1 MNIVI
6 VGGGAGGLELA
17 TRLGRKLGR
26 PERATITLVDKS
38 ATHIWKPLLHEV
50 ATGVLDAGIDAV
62 SYRAHARRHHFRYQQ
77 GALSDIN
84 REAREITLAAIVD
97 DRNREVVGERKIA
110 YDYLVIA
117 LGSSTNDFGTPGV
130 SEHCIFLDAP
140 QQAERFHQRMLNG
153 FIRID
158 SERQRDTALRIA
170 IVGAGATGVELSAE
184 LHNAA
189 QWLSVYGLPNIS
201 RDRLKVTLVEAGP
214 GILPALPEKISA
226 KAHRELAN
234 LGVEVLV
241 DTRVAAAEE
250 EGLRTAEGNLIRAD
264 LMVWAAGIK
273 APDFLANIAELETN
287 RINQLVVRST
297 LQTTRDHRI
306 FALGDCA
313 AREMPNG
320 RNVPPRAQS
329 AHQMADLVYSNLLAI
344 VKSKPLKDFTYRDHG
359 SLVSLSR
366 FSTVGSLMGNLTKGS
381 MMIEG
386 RLARVMYISLYR
398 MHQIAIHG
406 WLRTILISISEKI
419 GRAVRPKLKLH

>member
-1 MNIVI
+1 MRIVI

-26 PERATITLVDKS
+26 RERAIVTLVDKS

-62 SYRAHARRHHFRYQQ
+62 SYRAHARRHHFQYQQ
-77 GALSDIN
+77 GALSAIN
-84 REAREITLAAIVD
+84 REEREITLAAITD

-110 YDYLVIA
+110 YDYLVVA

-130 SEHCIFLDAP
+130 SDNCIFLDAP
-140 QQAERFHQRMLNG
+140 HQAERFHQRMLNG

-226 KAHRELAN
+226 KAHRELVK
-234 LGVEVLV
+234 LGVDVLV
-241 DTRVAAAEE
+241 NTRVSAAEE
-250 EGLRTAEGNLIRAD
+250 GGLRTAEGNLISAD

-273 APDFLANIAELETN
+273 APDFLANIAGLETN
-287 RINQLVVRST
+287 RINQLVVRAT

-329 AHQMADLVYSNLLAI
+329 AHQMADLVYTNLLAI
-344 VKSKPLKDFTYRDHG
+344 IASKPLSDFTYRDHG

-406 WLRTILISISEKI
+406 WLRTILISFSEKI

>member
-1 MNIVI
+1 MHIVI

-26 PERATITLVDKS
+26 AERANITLVDKS

-62 SYRAHARRHHFRYQQ
+62 SYRAHARRHGFQYQQ
-77 GALSDIN
+77 GALLAIA
-84 REAREITLAAIVD
+84 REQREITLAPIVD
-97 DRNREVVGERKIA
+97 DRGCEVVGERHIG
-110 YDYLVIA
+110 YDYLVLA
-117 LGSSTNDFGTPGV
+117 LGSGTNDFGTPGV

-140 QQAERFHQRMLNG
+140 AQAERFHQRMLNG

-158 SERQRDTALRIA
+158 AERGNQSALRIA

-201 RDRLKVTLVEAGP
+201 RDRLQVSLVEAGP
-214 GILPALPEKISA
+214 VILPALPERLSS
-226 KAHRELAN
+226 KAHRELVK
-234 LGVEVLV
+234 LGVNVMV
-241 DTRVAAAEE
+241 NTRVAKAEIC
-250 EGLRTAEGNLIRAD
+250 GLRTDTSDLIEAD

-273 APDFLANIAELETN
+273 APDFLQEIGGLETN

-313 AREMPNG
+313 ACAMPDG

-329 AHQMADLVYSNLLAI
+329 AHQMADLVYDNLLAI
-344 VKSKPLKDFTYRDHG
+344 VASNPLRDFVYRDYG

-366 FSTVGSLMGNLTKGS
+366 YSTVGSLMGNLTRGS

-386 RLARVMYISLYR
+386 YLARVMYISLYR
-398 MHQIAIHG
+398 MHQVAIHG
-406 WLRTILISISEKI
+406 WLRTVLLSFSEKI
-419 GRAVRPKLKLH
+419 SRVVRPKLKLH